1 MNKLIRYFRVN
12 WESMLIQVILL
23 QILLSAVF
31 DGNLFMAVIAAIGGL
46 AFLALIYKMIGLFN
60 QSQPPLRGE
69 NVAFQ
74 VQRRGM
80 IFTVGGQPDTVRTAI
95 RRQKPEYLALIC
107 SDRTEDVAN
116 QLRVEF
122 DFDEEHFKKEIIDP
136 HNIDEIRA
144 KTGIILNWLTEK
156 GLRPEEIVADITGG
170 MTTMS
175 VGVFSATEEK
185 RIDSQYIR
193 SQYDVKNKPIPGT
206 QEAVFV
212 SCYSDM

>member
-12 WESMLIQVILL
+12 WETILIQLVFL
-23 QILLSAVF
+23 QIVLSAAF
-31 DGNLFMAVIAAIGGL
+31 DGDFSRAVIAAIGGL
-46 AFLALIYKMIGLFN
+46 AFLVLIYKMIGLFN
-60 QSQPPLRGE
+60 QSLPPLRGE

-74 VQRRGM
+74 VQRRGL
-80 IFTVGGQPDTVRTAI
+80 IFTVGGQPDTVRTAL

-116 QLRVEF
+116 QLRGEF

-136 HNIDEIRA
+136 YYIDEIRS
-144 KTGIILNWLTEK
+144 KTDIILNWLTEK

-193 SQYDVKNKPIPGT
+193 SQYDEKNKPIPGT

-212 SCYSDM
+212 SRYSDM